1 MPPHF
6 RVGGGKDMIV
16 PPPLSDSDAVA
27 SDLIFEIDLQV
38 GPVCIKPLPT
48 NSTAFNLL

>member
-1 MPPHF
+1 
-6 RVGGGKDMIV
+6 MIV

-48 NSTAFNLL
+48 NSTAFNLRHTSNITIRLK